1 MTKIKICGIKTIEA
15 SRTAAKN
22 GADFI
27 GMVFVDN
34 VKRKISIETAQTI
47 VTDIRKTN
55 EKTKIVGLFRNQNS
69 KYVIEVINHLGL
81 DLIQLC
87 GNENLH
93 DFIETPIE
101 IFKQIRIKNSD
112 NTTSISKKV
121 NSLVESGIGVFLD
134 SYDELLPGGTGI
146 KFNWQLVAGTAN
158 KKNIF
163 LGGGLN
169 PENVISAIKKV
180 EPWGVD
186 VSTGV
191 EKNGEKDSLLIR
203 SFIKNVKSV
212 TS

>member
-15 SRTAAKN
+15 SRTAAMN

-34 VKRKISIETAQTI
+34 VKRKISIDTAQGI

-69 KYVIEVINHLGL
+69 KYITEVINRLGL

-87 GNENLH
+87 GSENPQ
-93 DFIETPIE
+93 DFIDIPIE
-101 IFKQIRIKNSD
+101 VFKQIRIKHSD
-112 NTTSISKKV
+112 NTTSIRKKV
-121 NSLVESGIGVFLD
+121 NSLIESGIGVFLD
-134 SYDELLPGGTGI
+134 SYNESLPGGTGI

-158 KKNIF
+158 KKNVF

-169 PENVISAIKKV
+169 PENVISAIKEV
-180 EPWGVD
+180 GPWGVD

-191 EKNGEKDSLLIR
+191 EKNREKDSLLIR

>member
-1 MTKIKICGIKTIEA
+1 MTKIKICGVKTIEA
-15 SRTAAKN
+15 SRTAAMN

-34 VKRKISIETAQTI
+34 VKRKISIETAQSI
-47 VTDIRKTN
+47 ITDIRKTN

-134 SYDELLPGGTGI
+134 SYDELLPGGT
-146 KFNWQLVAGTAN
+146 
-158 KKNIF
+158 
-163 LGGGLN
+163 
-169 PENVISAIKKV
+169 
-180 EPWGVD
+180 
-186 VSTGV
+186 
-191 EKNGEKDSLLIR
+191 
-203 SFIKNVKSV
+203 
-212 TS
+212 

>member
-1 MTKIKICGIKTIEA
+1 
-15 SRTAAKN
+15 
-22 GADFI
+22 
-27 GMVFVDN
+27 
-34 VKRKISIETAQTI
+34 
-47 VTDIRKTN
+47 
-55 EKTKIVGLFRNQNS
+55 
-69 KYVIEVINHLGL
+69 
-81 DLIQLC
+81 
-87 GNENLH
+87 
-93 DFIETPIE
+93 
-101 IFKQIRIKNSD
+101 
-112 NTTSISKKV
+112 
-121 NSLVESGIGVFLD
+121 
-134 SYDELLPGGTGI
+134 
-146 KFNWQLVAGTAN
+146 AGTAN

>member
-1 MTKIKICGIKTIEA
+1 MTKIKICGVKTIEA
-15 SRTAAKN
+15 SRTAAMS

-34 VKRKISIETAQTI
+34 VKRKISIETAQSI
-47 VTDIRKTN
+47 ITDIRKTN
-55 EKTKIVGLFRNQNS
+55 KKTKIVGLFRNQNS

-93 DFIETPIE
+93 DFTETPIE

-112 NTTSISKKV
+112 NTTSISKEV
-121 NSLVESGIGVFLD
+121 NSFAESDIGVFLD
-134 SYDELLPGGTGI
+134 SYDESLPGGTGI
-146 KFNWQLVAGTAN
+146 KFNWQLVAEIAN
-158 KKNIF
+158 KKNVF

-169 PENVISAIKKV
+169 PKNVISAIKEV
-180 EPWGVD
+180 DPWGVD

-191 EKNGEKDSLLIR
+191 EKNGEKDSSLIR